1 VLTAPEPKIPV
12 EEYAMLKQTT
22 LRALAPLS
30 LALALATGGLALSA
44 PAIANQATRPAQA
57 VSAPATLTAPAPLV
71 NAAELKTLLGQPGVR
86 VLDIRADKDYA
97 GGHIPGAVNTPY
109 GKYRGPKENPGQL
122 PAEAALTQVLQ
133 AAGVDRDSHVI
144 VVHAGTDHTDFGAA
158 ARVYWTL
165 KVGGLTRLSILD
177 GGTKAWK
184 GAGGALETTVPQVAP
199 SQFAYRYDQEQIVTS
214 EELAAALQSSSTPLL
229 VDARPPK
236 FFAGEARTDA
246 AARYGTLPGA
256 KSFDNAQFFPKGGTT
271 LKPASELKALVA
283 LSGADAAPAVS
294 FCNTGHWAAT
304 NWFVMSEI
312 AGNKAVKLYP
322 ASVVEWSQAER
333 PMQNQPSRVTALVQD
348 VKRAFDK

>member
-1 VLTAPEPKIPV
+1 
-12 EEYAMLKQTT
+12 MLKQLTSRT
-22 LRALAPLS
+22 LAPLALG
-30 LALALATGGLALSA
+30 LALGFGGFAFATPALANPATHPAEHAPAPATLSA
-44 PAIANQATRPAQA
+44 PA
-57 VSAPATLTAPAPLV
+57 PLLSS
-71 NAAELKTLLGQPGVR
+71 AELAPLLGQPGVR

-122 PAEAALTQVLQ
+122 PAEAALTELLQ
-133 AAGVDRDSHVI
+133 AAGVDSDSHVV

-165 KVGGLTRLSILD
+165 KVGGLARLSILD
-177 GGTKAWK
+177 GGTQAWK
-184 GAGGALETTVPQVAP
+184 AAGGALETRVAQVAP
-199 SQFAYRYDQEQIVTS
+199 SRFTYRYDQDQIVSS
-214 EELAAALQSSSTPLL
+214 EELATALEAGQAPLL

-333 PMQNQPSRVTALVQD
+333 PMDNQPSRVTALVQD
-348 VKRAFDK
+348 VKRALD

>member
-1 VLTAPEPKIPV
+1 
-12 EEYAMLKQTT
+12 MKQK
-22 LRALAPLS
+22 LAPLPQRFTARLS
-30 LALALATGGLALSA
+30 IAFALAAGALALGTPAHATPAAQAAASA
-44 PAIANQATRPAQA
+44 PTAATA
-57 VSAPATLTAPAPLV
+57 VEPLLRTADLEALV
-71 NAAELKTLLGQPGVR
+71 GQPGVR

-122 PAEAALTQVLQ
+122 PAEAALTELLQ
-133 AAGVDRDSHVI
+133 AAGVDRDSHVV

-177 GGTKAWK
+177 GGTQAWK
-184 GAGGALETTVPQVAP
+184 AAGGKLETTVPQIATSAFV
-199 SQFAYRYDQEQIVTS
+199 YRYDQDQVVTS
-214 EELAAALQSSSTPLL
+214 EELAAALGAASTPLL
-229 VDARPPK
+229 VDARPPR
-236 FFAGEARTDA
+236 FFTGEARVDA

-256 KSFDNAQFFPKGGTT
+256 RSFDNAQFFPKGSNR

-283 LSGADAAPAVS
+283 LSGAGEAPAVS

-322 ASVVEWSQAER
+322 ASMVEWSQSER
-333 PMQNQPSRVTALVQD
+333 AMDNQPSRVTALVQD

>member
-1 VLTAPEPKIPV
+1 
-12 EEYAMLKQTT
+12 MLKQTPR
-22 LRALAPLS
+22 RALAPLS
-30 LALALATGGLALSA
+30 LALALAASGLTLSSPALANTAAQPAATATASATLSA
-44 PAIANQATRPAQA
+44 PA
-57 VSAPATLTAPAPLV
+57 PLLS
-71 NAAELKTLLGQPGVR
+71 AAELKPLLGQPGVR

-97 GGHIPGAVNTPY
+97 AGHIPGAVNTPY
-109 GKYRGPKENPGQL
+109 GKYRGPKENAGQL
-122 PAEAALTQVLQ
+122 PSEAALTQLLQ
-133 AAGVDRDSHVI
+133 AAGVDRDSHVV

-177 GGTKAWK
+177 GGTRAWK
-184 GAGGALETTVPQVAP
+184 AAGGALETTAPQVAP
-199 SQFAYRYDQEQIVTS
+199 SQFSYRYDQEQIVTS
-214 EELAAALQSSSTPLL
+214 EELAAALAAGNAPLL
-229 VDARPPK
+229 VDARPPR
-236 FFAGEARTDA
+236 FFSGEARVDA

-256 KSFDNAQFFPKGGTT
+256 RSFDNAQFFPEEGTK

-283 LSGADAAPAVS
+283 QAGAASGPAVS

-322 ASVVEWSQAER
+322 ASVVEWSQSER

>member
-1 VLTAPEPKIPV
+1 
-12 EEYAMLKQTT
+12 MLKQTT

-44 PAIANQATRPAQA
+44 PALANQAARPAEA
-57 VSAPATLTAPAPLV
+57 VSASATLTAPAPLV

-133 AAGVDRDSHVI
+133 AAGVDRDTHVV

-214 EELAAALQSSSTPLL
+214 EELAAALQSSTTPLL
-229 VDARPPK
+229 VDARPPR
-236 FFAGEARTDA
+236 FFSGEARVDA

-256 KSFDNAQFFPKGGTT
+256 KSFDNAQFFPQGGTT

-283 LSGADAAPAVS
+283 QSGAAAAPTVS

-312 AGNKAVKLYP
+312 AGNKSVKLYP
-322 ASVVEWSQAER
+322 SSVVEWSQSEL
-333 PMQNQPSRVTALVQD
+333 PMDNQPSRLSALVQD
-348 VKRAFDK
+348 AKRALDK

>member
-1 VLTAPEPKIPV
+1 
-12 EEYAMLKQTT
+12 MLKQTT

-44 PAIANQATRPAQA
+44 PALANQAAQQ
-57 VSAPATLTAPAPLV
+57 VATATVKQVAPAPLLTV
-71 NAAELKTLLGQPGVR
+71 AELKPLLGQPGVR

-97 GGHIPGAVNTPY
+97 GGHIPGALNTPY

-133 AAGVDRDSHVI
+133 AAGVDRDTHVV